1 MLQKQTE
8 STPGFTRVPRRS
20 LSDHI
25 VEQIAALISRGTL
38 QPGDRIPSEKQLCQQ
53 FGVGR
58 TSVREALR
66 SLSVMGVLESHMGEG
81 TFVASNADRFL
92 ERSFHWG
99 LLLNPKVVEDL
110 IETRLMLESHTA
122 FLAASKAA
130 LEDLE
135 RMAEAVRLMETHKSD
150 PGQYLEYDLEFH
162 LTIAQATQNSILQN
176 LLSTTRGYLQAWI
189 RETLAPSATADK
201 RARLSI
207 TEHKRILRALKNKDG
222 DAARQAMAAH
232 ILSSSA
238 DLKSRQRQQS
248 TGVLQRYDKGEGPV
262 PVVG

>member
-8 STPGFTRVPRRS
+8 SALGFTHVPRRS

-25 VEQIAALISRGTL
+25 VEQIADLISRGTL
-38 QPGDRIPSEKQLCQQ
+38 KAGDRIPSEKRLCEQ

-66 SLSVMGVLESHMGEG
+66 SLSVMGVLESHRGDG

-99 LLLNPKVVEDL
+99 LLLDPKVVEDL

-122 FLAASKAA
+122 FLAATKAA
-130 LEDLE
+130 QEDLA
-135 RMAEAVRLMETHKSD
+135 RMAEAVRLMETHMGD
-150 PGQYLEYDLEFH
+150 PGQYLEHDLEFH
-162 LTIAQATQNSILQN
+162 LMIAQATQNSILQS

-189 RETLAPSATADK
+189 RETLAPPDTAGK

-207 TEHKRILRALKNKDG
+207 AEHKHILRALRNKDG
-222 DAARQAMAAH
+222 DSARQAMAAH

-238 DLKSRQRQQS
+238 DLKSRQRQRS
-248 TGVLQRYDKGEGPV
+248 TKP
-262 PVVG
+262 